1 MVLFTTFTAS
11 TSCLKTT
18 KVLVCTII
26 SYTCNIFVL
35 HKAYLLMSGIKFILF
50 LETKNTKQK
59 NFIFKTYQLFH
70 KLYRTLPFKLA
81 RGTTQVL
88 YNQKRTCH
96 NLTKCN
102 KILKKPSFLAELQ
115 SIDIK
120 VNLMNRHAQHCF
132 HWNKNRF
139 FLYYSTSKT
148 AVH

>member
-1 MVLFTTFTAS
+1 
-11 TSCLKTT
+11 
-18 KVLVCTII
+18 
-26 SYTCNIFVL
+26 
-35 HKAYLLMSGIKFILF
+35 MSGIKFILF

-102 KILKKPSFLAELQ
+102 KIFKKPSFLAELQ

-139 FLYYSTSKT
+139 FFILFNLKNSCTLIVLCLPILLKILL
-148 AVH
+148 ARLQ